1 MKRSAIWLL
10 GLGLAACAFLVH
22 AKPASSAPPS
32 PLSLTAQKS
41 PLAGHLAMWFHTA
54 GTATWQQARVQTFV
68 PVDGNVNL
76 GYKPGVLWVRMQVQR
91 GDNISDEP
99 LDPEWWLEVPPAFLD
114 EVTLWVE
121 PRAQLSVNP
130 MVEEPAS
137 QQAGAA
143 IHPELRPLWHRNSVF
158 RVPLPEAGLYTLWLR
173 VQSDNVKAIAPVLW
187 QTNALEKN
195 TQVKTMVAGLF
206 YGIFICIT
214 LTALIL
220 GFTVGTP
227 IFLMC
232 AGYFFMLALNLFIAD
247 GWFGLLLFPGRPQ
260 VADMLSSSCMA
271 LLIPLFATV
280 FSRLLLADHYLPRFF
295 AAYLRITWGVGL
307 VAVLLLLNGHFA
319 QVAPIVNMLAMLQL
333 VVIVAL
339 SLWVMPRE
347 PSLRWIL
354 LALVPILLPGMLRL
368 ARNAG
373 LDFFINWLDASLLAG
388 ITLHGMILLFFVA
401 RHVGQAYKSN
411 LQAKIQLVAGAAQ
424 LAEQRD
430 FVALLSHEFRNPM
443 AVLDGAV
450 SNLNRQL
457 LDTAT
462 LARVGRMARAVER
475 LKYVLGYCLSD
486 ERLAILE
493 PAQRP
498 RLPLTAA
505 DIIEESLRQLDD
517 DSQRIQLIAADPANQ
532 TLLDNAHVLGDLP
545 MLGAAL
551 KNLLDNALKYDSS
564 GIVALSV
571 QAHEAHM
578 IFTVRDHG
586 PGLDDQESG
595 RLFDKF
601 MRGQQHLH
609 LPGAGLGLPLSL
621 KIVQQHGGDIHIRN
635 ASGGGAVA
643 ELTLPLVSFG

>member
-1 MKRSAIWLL
+1 
-10 GLGLAACAFLVH
+10 
-22 AKPASSAPPS
+22 
-32 PLSLTAQKS
+32 
-41 PLAGHLAMWFHTA
+41 MWFDTA
-54 GTATWQQARVQTFV
+54 GTATWQQARMQTFV

-76 GYKPGVLWVRMQVQR
+76 GYKPGVLWVRMHVQR

-158 RVPLPEAGLYTLWLR
+158 RVHLPEAGYYTLWLR
-173 VQSDNVKAIAPVLW
+173 VQSDNVKAVAPVLW

-247 GWFGLLLFPGRPQ
+247 GWLGLLLLPGRPQ
-260 VADMLSSSCMA
+260 VADILSSSCMA

-411 LQAKIQLVAGAAQ
+411 FHAKIQLVAGAAQ

-498 RLPLTAA
+498 RLPLTAT
-505 DIIEESLRQLDD
+505 DIIQESLQQLDD

-532 TLLDNAHVLGDLP
+532 ALLDNAHVLGDLP

-551 KNLLDNALKYDSS
+551 KNLLDNALKYDPS
-564 GIVALSV
+564 GTVELSV